1 MLGAWQPETQRRA
14 LRCSA
19 AWRRARSGS
28 KPPPTGLTVA
38 AYFNP
43 TPSMTPSSFAVDLIW
58 QPIDATG
65 LMTPLAGY
73 NVYRQRLDAGLHPI
87 GASRQINTAPQPTP
101 AFHDAPRCLPL
112 RGHRHRHQG

>member
-1 MLGAWQPETQRRA
+1 M
-14 LRCSA
+14 RCSA
-19 AWRRARSGS
+19 AWRRARGGS
-28 KPPPTGLTVA
+28 KPPPPTGLTVA

-87 GASRQINTAPQPTP
+87 GASRQPNTAPQPTP
-101 AFHDAPRCLPL
+101 AFHDHAPRCLPL
-112 RGHRHRHQG
+112 RRHRHRHQG